1 VLSGKERRAGT
12 PWALLGACALSA
24 CATAGGGDGSDGG
37 PGGSVGSGARPAGA
51 ASPGGS
57 AGAGAAGGADSSGGG
72 GDAATDG
79 GTPASSGAATHGGA
93 EAGAPDDRPFADV
106 TAVVARA
113 TDGGFTFSV
122 SVMSADI
129 DCTQY
134 ADFWEVVTEDGTL
147 RYRRILE
154 HSHTD
159 ENGTTDADAPG
170 NTFTREG
177 GPVPVAGDEVVVVR
191 AHLSN
196 GGYHGRVMRGSALA
210 GFLPAPDVG
219 DDFAPELQTADPQP
233 AECLF

>member
-1 VLSGKERRAGT
+1 VARKGWLAET
-12 PWALLGACALSA
+12 PWVLVGVCALNA
-24 CATAGGGDGSDGG
+24 CTTAAGGATASG
-37 PGGSVGSGARPAGA
+37 PGGSGGTSVRPAGA
-51 ASPGGS
+51 AAPGGDT
-57 AGAGAAGGADSSGGG
+57 GAGAISGAEPFGDG
-72 GDAATDG
+72 GDAAPG
-79 GTPASSGAATHGGA
+79 GREPASSGAANGGGDGT
-93 EAGAPDDRPFADV
+93 GAPADLPFADV

-113 TDGGFTFSV
+113 TEGGYVFAV

-134 ADFWEVVTEDGTL
+134 ADFWEVVAEDGTL

-159 ENGTTDADAPG
+159 ENGTTDAGAPG

-196 GGYHGRVMRGSALA
+196 GGYHGRAMRGSALA

-219 DDFAPELQTADPQP
+219 DDFAPELEAIDPQP
-233 AECLF
+233 GECLF